1 MSGGVTSQVRDHGES
16 ALAWDEA
23 AALLDVPPAA
33 LRQWSERLAFPC
45 DIGRGGSPR
54 FRRAALE
61 ALRDALPTAHSV
73 SGAIHV
79 ARRGS
84 TPNR

>member
-1 MSGGVTSQVRDHGES
+1 MSGKVTRKVSDHGEA

-45 DIGRGGSPR
+45 DIGRTGSPR
-54 FRRAALE
+54 FRRAEIE
-61 ALRDALPTAHSV
+61 ALRDALPAAHSV
-73 SGAIHV
+73 SGAINV
-79 ARRGS
+79 ARQRV
-84 TPNR
+84 PQR